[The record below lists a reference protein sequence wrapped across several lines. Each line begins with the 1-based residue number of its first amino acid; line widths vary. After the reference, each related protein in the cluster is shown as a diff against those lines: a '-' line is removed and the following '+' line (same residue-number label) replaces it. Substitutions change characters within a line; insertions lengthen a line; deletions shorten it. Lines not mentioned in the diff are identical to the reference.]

1 MRKRLARVAGAF
13 VDLGLDALPR
23 SVCPGM
29 RNLCPRRLS
38 IAWLRSTGGLAF
50 KNLGATKLPP
60 GGERQAAVLRDRAVA
75 WRHDRPHR
83 ASEMTT
89 APTPICAA
97 CTRLGPTPTASS
109 GTRVRRS
116 RTGSPRTSGSAA
128 SITGTRSE
136 DVIHPMS
143 PAAATRLSRA
153 CGEFGVDVNALAA
166 GDVEMRGVR
175 FLVGNT
181 CPRRHRRREE
191 RTRTH
196 RRCCRGRSSEAR
208 SGAGVAGWLVAG
220 RVRLAPRR
228 CGPDGNR
235 AAVDRAT

>member
-109 GTRVRRS
+109 GTR
-116 RTGSPRTSGSAA
+116 AA
-128 SITGTRSE
+128 IADGIPE
-136 DVIHPMS
+136 DIWI
-143 PAAATRLSRA
+143 
-153 CGEFGVDVNALAA
+153 GGFD
-166 GDVEMRGVR
+166 
-175 FLVGNT
+175 
-181 CPRRHRRREE
+181 HRNLF
-191 RTRTH
+191 
-196 RRCCRGRSSEAR
+196 RGRHSSDVARGRHEA
-208 SGAGVAGWLVAG
+208 VAGL
-220 RVRLAPRR
+220 R
-228 CGPDGNR
+228 
-235 AAVDRAT
+235 